1 MGKNRLEMR
10 RMAEAAEKIKK
21 TSGETDGKK
30 AKKGKAPAK
39 AKRKTASRKGKDR
52 AHQRKRMVWCV
63 FNGSMKE
70 EGRFPYDKKDE
81 AEAKLEL
88 LRSKSKKLYFLQ
100 PVKEIIGES
109 SVPASDVLPSDEDL
123 DEVEVAERSDEEEED
138 EDVDIDME
146 MEAMDEGEDDDDMG
160 EEEEVDDED

>member
-10 RMAEAAEKIKK
+10 RMAEAAEKLKK
-21 TSGETDGKK
+21 TAGETDGKK
-30 AKKGKAPAK
+30 GKKKTAAAAKP
-39 AKRKTASRKGKDR
+39 KRKAAPRKSKDR
-52 AHQRKRMVWCV
+52 AHQRKRVVWCV

-70 EGRFPYDKKDE
+70 EGRFPYDKKEE

-100 PVKEIIGES
+100 PVKEVIGDS
-109 SVPASDVLPSDEDL
+109 AAPVSDILPGDEDL
-123 DEVEVAERSDEEEED
+123 DEIVERADEEEADEDEEADIDVELEATDED
-138 EDVDIDME
+138 EDE
-146 MEAMDEGEDDDDMG
+146 MA